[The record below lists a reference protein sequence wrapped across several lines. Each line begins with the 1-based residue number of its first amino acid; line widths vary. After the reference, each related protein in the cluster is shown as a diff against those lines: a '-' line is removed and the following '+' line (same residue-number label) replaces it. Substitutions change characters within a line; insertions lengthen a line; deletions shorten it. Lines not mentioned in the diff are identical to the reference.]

1 MTTDFPA
8 PAAAPLP
15 RGNDK
20 IWAILSHLSTFLGI
34 GFIQIGRAHV

>member
-1 MTTDFPA
+1 MTTEFPVHA
-8 PAAAPLP
+8 VP

-34 GFIQIGRAHV
+34 EIGRAHV